1 MRGGRAGDVTS
12 ILRRLHDRLQ
22 GSPVGLAWSRGRDL
36 ELMHRAMGFAAL
48 GFLTLV
54 PLLVVVAAAAPGSG
68 SGFGRWL
75 GQALGVTESS
85 RARVEMVFGAADLAL
100 ERTTAFGLAA
110 LAVFGLTFGAAVQ
123 TGYEKVWDVPTARWH
138 TMWRHVVWLALLVCY
153 LALLVEIP
161 APSHDTVGTA
171 LGTAGDL
178 AATCLFFCASQWL
191 LLGGRVRWRALVPGA
206 VATSLGLLGLRAF
219 SQLVFSP
226 LIASNA
232 VTYGPFGTLLVVQS
246 WLVGVGFVVY
256 GGALVGRLLH
266 EHVTLRRLRRS
277 GLLPAEGSPTEH

>member
-1 MRGGRAGDVTS
+1 MTS
-12 ILRRLHDRLQ
+12 TLRRLHDRLL
-22 GSPVGLAWSRGRDL
+22 GSPAGLAWSRGREI

-68 SGFGRWL
+68 SNFGRWL
-75 GQALGVTESS
+75 GQALGVTASS
-85 RARVEMVFGAADLAL
+85 RARVEMLFGAADVAL

-110 LAVFGLTFGAAVQ
+110 LAVFGLTFGSAVQ
-123 TGYEKVWDVPTARWH
+123 TGYEKVWDLPTARWH

-153 LALLVEIP
+153 LGLLVWIP
-161 APSHDTVGTA
+161 APSDSVAGTVVGTVSDTVGT
-171 LGTAGDL
+171 
-178 AATCLFFCASQWL
+178 CLFFWSSGRL
-191 LLGGRVRWRALVPGA
+191 LLGGRVRWRALLPGA
-206 VATSLGLLGLRAF
+206 VATSLGLLGLRVF

-256 GGALVGRLLH
+256 GGAMVGRLVH
-266 EHVTLRRLRRS
+266 EHLTLRRLRA
-277 GLLPAEGSPTEH
+277 GGVLPPAPGHGHAGGPGPG